1 MGYFSQLARL
11 FASEFS
17 EKPVHSEYMFSSS
30 TIDEMENCIKAEYED
45 NIQEGKVIEITT
57 DH

>member
-17 EKPVHSEYMFSSS
+17 EKPVHSQYIFPSS
-30 TIDEMENCIKAEYED
+30 TVDEMEKLY
-45 NIQEGKVIEITT
+45 
-57 DH
+57 